1 MGAPHEMPV
10 SCGAVIRWP
19 DTGPMGEFASP
30 PLLPELRFFL
40 SFFALELEKSPGAAF
55 TLSVSI
61 TALLALRSGKDL
73 P

>member
-1 MGAPHEMPV
+1 MGAPHELPV
-10 SCGAVIRWP
+10 SCGAVVRWP
-19 DTGPMGEFASP
+19 DAGPLGEFASP
-30 PLLPELRFFL
+30 PLLPELRLFL

-55 TLSVSI
+55 TLSGSI